1 MVLFVVVLRFDHL
14 IALLVLHLVMIVM
27 MLVVGSLVLVLALA
41 IAVLVRVAR
50 LVLACDVSPLAN
62 QARLLHSSLLHSKYL
77 LKANALHLCVHRT
90 KDEIAGA
97 SLQGLMGLL
106 ADQDLVWRALR
117 AHS

>member
-50 LVLACDVSPLAN
+50 LVLSCDVSSLAN

-77 LKANALHLCVHRT
+77 LKANALHLCLHRT
-90 KDEIAGA
+90 KDELAGA

-106 ADQDLVWRALR
+106 ADQDLVWRAL
-117 AHS
+117 